1 MPSPVVALIV
11 AILAVLAAFWV
22 LPPTGSFAIKA
33 VQ

>member
-1 MPSPVVALIV
+1 MPGAAVALIV
-11 AILAVLAAFWV
+11 AILAVLAAFWI